1 MRLYGRIS
9 ESERYMKTITLGRSG
24 ISVSQLCFGSLT
36 VGPLQAN
43 LPLDKGAAVIAH
55 ALERGVSFIDTAQ
68 YYENY
73 PYIKEA
79 LKISGKYDTVIS
91 SKTYAYEHDD
101 AVEAVEQARK
111 ALDRDCIDIFML
123 HEQESYDTLRGH
135 MPALE
140 ALFELREKGIIR
152 AVGVSMHHIAAVK
165 GVCRMAQLY
174 PIDIVHPIF
183 NMSGV
188 GIADGTVDEM
198 AAALAGARE
207 MNIGVFA
214 MKPLG
219 GGHLIAKADEALSF
233 VLDSGLAHA
242 VALGMQSI
250 DEVDANIGFFETGR
264 FPESSLKSLRTKK
277 RHLHIEDYC
286 EGCGNCVS
294 RCTQKA
300 LAIEDGHAVVDTR
313 KCVLCGYCAK
323 VCPLFALKVL

>member
-1 MRLYGRIS
+1 
-9 ESERYMKTITLGRSG
+9 MKTTKLGRSD
-24 ISVSQLCFGSLT
+24 IEVSRLCIGSLT

-43 LPLDKGAAVIAH
+43 LPLDKGARVIAH
-55 ALERGVSFIDTAQ
+55 AFERGVNFTDTAQ

-79 LKISGKYDTVIS
+79 MRLSGKYDVVIS

-101 AVEAVEQARK
+101 AIEAVEQARK
-111 ALDRDCIDIFML
+111 ALDRDYIDIFML

-152 AVGVSMHHIAAVK
+152 AVGVSMHHIAAVE
-165 GVCRMAQLY
+165 GVCRMSQMY

-183 NMSGV
+183 NLTGV
-188 GIADGTVDEM
+188 GIADGTAEEM
-198 AAALAGARE
+198 AQALKKARE
-207 MNIGVFA
+207 LNLGIFA

-219 GGHLIAKADEALSF
+219 GGHLISRAKEALSY

-242 VALGMQSI
+242 VALGMQSTA
-250 DEVDANIGFFETGR
+250 EVDANIGFFETGE
-264 FPESSLKSLRTKK
+264 FPTEAEEVLRTKK
-277 RHLHIEDYC
+277 RRLHIEDYC
-286 EGCGNCVS
+286 EGCGNCVQ

-300 LAIEDGHAVVDTR
+300 LRIENGRAAVDPA

-323 VCPLFALKVL
+323 VCPLFAVKVL